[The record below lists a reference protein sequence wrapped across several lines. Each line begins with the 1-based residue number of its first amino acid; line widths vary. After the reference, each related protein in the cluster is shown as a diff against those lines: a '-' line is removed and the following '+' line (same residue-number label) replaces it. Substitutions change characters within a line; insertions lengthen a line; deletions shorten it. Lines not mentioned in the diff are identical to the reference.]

1 MGLRDK
7 ARKTLEEGDAVV
19 GEPVEAQKTH
29 LKAVAEPADVPAPPP
44 KEAPAETVAKDALRH
59 ELQRA
64 RTALAARE
72 EAWAKAEETLKG
84 EARRLSI
91 EIGAVRRSLAD
102 RERELDDLRGTIA
115 RERSGAREAQTG
127 NEQRFAAVAQE
138 LNAAKGVVK
147 AKEEEALRVERE
159 LTAAKSDLTAARQAG
174 RSEERR

>member
-19 GEPVEAQKTH
+19 AEPVETPEPPP
-29 LKAVAEPADVPAPPP
+29 KAVAEPADVPAPPP

-72 EAWAKAEETLKG
+72 EAWAKAEGTVKG
-84 EARRLSI
+84 K
-91 EIGAVRRSLAD
+91 
-102 RERELDDLRGTIA
+102 
-115 RERSGAREAQTG
+115 
-127 NEQRFAAVAQE
+127 EQRFEAVAQE

-159 LTAAKSDLTAARQAG
+159 LTAAKSDLTAARQAVEAKDRDLQAPVG
-174 RSEERR
+174 RSEAGAWG